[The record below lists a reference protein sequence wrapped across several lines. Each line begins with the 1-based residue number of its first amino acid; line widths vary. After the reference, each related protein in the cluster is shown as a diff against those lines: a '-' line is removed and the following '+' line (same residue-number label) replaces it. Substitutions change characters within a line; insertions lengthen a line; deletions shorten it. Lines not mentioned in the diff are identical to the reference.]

1 MKHYLLAV
9 AALLTGVCAYP
20 AIPVETQGE
29 SLPPGGS
36 LPREVSTMVPHAAPV
51 QESLP
56 IGGTWLPANSADV
69 NLTNLSDI
77 STGLQQTS
85 GQNNAPASPQ
95 YAKASRTAYAGV
107 YNVGLTV
114 QSPGYVTTIPL
125 QGAAPASYERIV
137 NMNGLFNKG
146 AMNDA
151 ENWIHCFNP
160 GGTTLM
166 LFKYN
171 TETWTTTGPTYP
183 PYGTYNSYEIYDSAF
198 DPIEEAVYGMCA
210 PLTYGSQ
217 TSTPQWSKIDPKT
230 GVRTYICDVTIA
242 WRGIMCDT
250 EGQFYGIDAD
260 GILYSIDKESG
271 NATRIGDTGCASYYR
286 TTGTFDPKSG
296 EIVYVTC
303 NDDGSALYRIDPAT
317 AKATKVYDFAQR
329 VQLVNLYIAPP
340 AADDNAPDAP
350 TDVRVEFEEGSLTG
364 NVIFK
369 APEKTYGGDASHGD
383 LFYYVTANGEPVGEG
398 RTIYGA
404 ETTHGVTVAKN
415 DNYVFEV
422 YCTNAVGPGPKAKSD
437 KTFIGYDVPTL
448 GWDFTIAYSDGTFT
462 VNWGAAN
469 ATGLNG
475 GNIDASKV
483 QYLLTRLPD
492 GKETLTAPGVT
503 TLTEAF
509 PEPEKGGIFR
519 YTLQAVYN
527 GIRSNDVR
535 TSNALLI
542 GTIYPAYKNTFDSN
556 DDKIGFTSEA
566 LSGPN
571 DWGIFS
577 KVFRLG
583 YRSNEGRDNYLY
595 TPKVYLYANRYYRFS
610 IKASMWMRTSSPD
623 KFEVLYGT
631 EANHEAMTN
640 VIMSDCQVTSSSQS
654 SPDKFETIFVP
665 EQDGY
670 YYIGL
675 HVTGPDNRVAFCFDD
690 LDISAPVLGGA
701 PEPVGNLKATPAP
714 DGALSAKVSFSA
726 PKKNLLGQS
735 LSQLTRVEIRKG
747 DEAVADLPMTGE
759 TLTWTDKEAV
769 AGVNEY
775 TVTPYNNDGAGTPL
789 TTSCFVGF
797 DVPADVVSVSVE
809 KGEAD
814 GQVVVSWTPVEQDI
828 HGLGLPQVVYALV
841 RSVNGEET
849 LVSQSIGE
857 TTYTDNVTSG
867 PQCMV
872 LYGVKAITPQGISKL
887 WSVSDQVLVGTP
899 YDVPYM
905 ESVENGN
912 LHSFLATR
920 NLTNY
925 GAWEIDSDDSF
936 GDLRSVDLDNGF
948 LSYFSQ
954 YVDQAGEMY
963 SGLISVPE
971 KLVNPTFSFYTYH
984 FKDCTNTLEPMV
996 KGENESA
1003 WRVLETIT
1011 LTADD
1016 NGWRLHTYD
1025 LTPWLGKVVQFG
1037 YKASI
1042 NSHVIVA
1049 IDKMEIKSQ
1058 LARNIDNVHIEGPS
1072 SAALGEEMTL
1082 NVTYDVNARE
1092 KADNFTVVLMRDGEE
1107 IASEKVETAA
1117 AGSHGVASFK
1127 DVYPRIESSHVT
1139 YDARVDYE
1147 DDEAADDNK
1156 AVSRLRVNAILPEWP
1171 VAENLEAAREGKD
1184 VKLTWTAPDMDT
1196 RPWKT
1201 FTESFEGVTTGQ
1213 TQYTGWTIVDA
1224 DKAPVGTAG
1233 APDGTFP
1240 GIVAGE
1246 STAAFIGVN
1255 ADDNTSMFGQA
1266 HTGSGFMGALY
1277 CYDRSVNDDW
1287 LISPELKGVEQ
1298 TASVWVRS
1306 MTDYYGGDRC
1316 EFLYSTSGTSLND
1329 FKSLGGYQGIPPRWT
1344 EIKVNLPEGARYL
1357 AIRCVSAYQ
1366 LMFCV
1371 DDVTF
1376 ITADA
1381 QHIDMT
1387 HAGYNV
1393 WRDGVKVNEDPVK
1406 EPSYLDTTADENK
1419 HTYHVSAVYDLGES
1433 AVSNAAKVD
1442 KYVGVDAIGADGIV
1456 IRTADGRIIVEGVA
1470 DTDAVTIA
1478 ATDGVVIWTGR
1489 GAATVEVG
1497 DGIYIVRAADRTAKV
1512 IVK

>member
-9 AALLTGVCAYP
+9 AALLTGVCAYS
-20 AIPVETQGE
+20 ADPVEMPGE
-29 SLPPGGS
+29 SLPPGGGQP
-36 LPREVSTMVPHAAPV
+36 LEVGAMIPQSPPV
-51 QESLP
+51 QESTPL
-56 IGGTWLPANSADV
+56 GGRWLPANTA
-69 NLTNLSDI
+69 DI
-77 STGLQQTS
+77 SRTDRPSIATGIQQPKDRNET
-85 GQNNAPASPQ
+85 AASPQ
-95 YAKASRTAYAGV
+95 YAKGSRTAYAGI

-125 QGAAPASYERIV
+125 QGSAPASYERVV
-137 NMNGLFNKG
+137 NMNGLLNKG

-160 GGTTLM
+160 GGTSLL

-183 PYGTYNSYEIYDSAF
+183 PYGTYNNYEVYDSAF
-198 DPIEEAVYGMCA
+198 DPIDEAVYGMCA

-230 GVRTYICDVTIA
+230 GVRTYISDVTIG

-260 GILYSIDKESG
+260 GILYSIDKNSG

-296 EIVYVTC
+296 EIVFVTC
-303 NDDGSALYRIDPAT
+303 NDDGSALYRIDPET
-317 AKATKVYDFAQR
+317 ASSVKVYDFAQR

-350 TDVRVEFEEGSLTG
+350 TDIRMEFEDGSLTG

-383 LFYYVTANGEPVGEG
+383 LFYYLSANGEPIGEG

-404 ETTHGVTVAKN
+404 ETSHEVSLPRN

-422 YCTNAVGPGPKAKSD
+422 YCTNAVGPGPKAKSA

-448 GWDFTIAYSDGTFT
+448 GWNFTIEYSQEAFT
-462 VNWGAAN
+462 INWGAAN

-475 GNIDASKV
+475 GEIDTEKV

-492 GKETLTAPGVT
+492 GKETLTDPGVT
-503 TLTEAF
+503 SMTEAF
-509 PEPEKGGIFR
+509 PEPERGGIYR

-527 GIRSNDVR
+527 GIKSNDVR

-577 KVFRLG
+577 RVFRLG

-610 IKASMWMRTSSPD
+610 IKASMWMNTSAPD
-623 KFEVLYGT
+623 KFEVLYGD
-631 EANHEAMTN
+631 APNHEAMTG
-640 VIMSDCQVTSSSQS
+640 VIMQDCQVTSSSQS
-654 SPDKFETIFVP
+654 SPNKFETLFVP
-665 EQDGY
+665 EKDGY

-690 LDISAPVLGGA
+690 LDISAPVLGDA

-714 DGALSAKVSFSA
+714 DGSLSAKVSFTA

-735 LSQLTRVEIRKG
+735 LSQLTRIEIRKG

-759 TLTWTDKEAV
+759 SLTWTDKEAV

-797 DVPADVVSVSVE
+797 DIPADVAAVKVE
-809 KGEAD
+809 KCETE
-814 GQVVVSWTPVEQDI
+814 GQVMVSWDPVESDI
-828 HGLGLPQVVYALV
+828 HGLALPNVVYALV
-841 RSVNGEET
+841 RSVNGVET
-849 LVSQSIGE
+849 LVSQNIDDTVFIDDV
-857 TTYTDNVTSG
+857 TTG

-887 WSVSDQVLVGTP
+887 WSVSDQILVGTP
-899 YDVPYM
+899 YDVPYV
-905 ESVENGN
+905 ESVDGSN
-912 LHSFLATR
+912 LNSFVATR
-920 NLTNY
+920 NLSNY
-925 GAWEIDSDDSF
+925 GRWEIDNDESF

-948 LSYFSQ
+948 LSFFSE

-963 SGLISVPE
+963 SGYISVPE
-971 KLVNPTFSFYTYH
+971 KLENPTFSFYTYH
-984 FKDCTNTLEPMV
+984 FKDCANTLEPMI
-996 KGENESA
+996 KGENDTA
-1003 WRVLETIT
+1003 WRVLGTIT
-1011 LTADD
+1011 LDAEE

-1025 LTPWLGKVVQFG
+1025 ITPWLGKVVQFG
-1037 YKASI
+1037 FHAAI

-1058 LARNIDNVHIEGPS
+1058 LNRNIDNVRIEGPS
-1072 SAALGEEMTL
+1072 SAGLGAEMSL
-1082 NVTYDVNARE
+1082 NVSYDVNARE
-1092 KADNFTVVLMRDGEE
+1092 NADNFTVVLMRDGEQ
-1107 IASEKVETAA
+1107 IASLKVDTAE
-1117 AGSHGVASFK
+1117 AGSHGVAIFSEI
-1127 DVYPRIESSHVT
+1127 YPHTESSHVT
-1139 YDARVDYE
+1139 YDARVDYD
-1147 DDEAADDNK
+1147 DDEAAGDNK
-1156 AVSRLRVNAILPEWP
+1156 SVNRLRVNAIIPEWP
-1171 VAENLEAAREGKD
+1171 VAENLEAVREGKE
-1184 VKLTWTAPDMDT
+1184 VRLTWSAPDMDT

-1213 TQYTGWTIVDA
+1213 SEVAGWTIIDA

-1255 ADDNTSMFGQA
+1255 AADNTTMFGEA
-1266 HTGSGFMGALY
+1266 HTGSCFMGALY

-1287 LISPELKGVEQ
+1287 LISPQLKGIEQ
-1298 TASVWVRS
+1298 TASVWIRS
-1306 MTDYYGGDRC
+1306 MTNYYGGDRC
-1316 EFLYSTSGTSLND
+1316 EFLYSTTGTSLND
-1329 FKSLGGYQGIPPRWT
+1329 FTSLGGYQNIPARWT
-1344 EIKVNLPEGARYL
+1344 EIKVNLPEGAKYL

-1381 QHIDMT
+1381 EHIDMT
-1387 HAGYNV
+1387 HSGYNV
-1393 WRDGVKVNEDPVK
+1393 WRDGVKINSEPVAQ
-1406 EPSYLDTTADENK
+1406 PSYLDITADENK
-1419 HTYHVSAVYDLGES
+1419 HTYHVTSVYDLGES
-1433 AVSNAAKVD
+1433 AVSNAAKVGE
-1442 KYVGVDAIGADGIV
+1442 YVGIENVETDGAV
-1456 IRTADGRIIVEGVA
+1456 IRTENGKIIVEGIDATTPVA
-1470 DTDAVTIA
+1470 VST
-1478 ATDGVVIWTGR
+1478 TDGIEMWR
-1489 GAATVEVG
+1489 GHGATAVEVG
-1497 DGIYIVRAADRTAKV
+1497 KGIYIVRAGRRTAKL